1 MKKGFTLIELLVVV
15 LIIGILAAVALPQYE
30 RAVMK
35 ARYTKAMI
43 WTKAVKD
50 ALEMYYLA
58 NGSYPANFDDLDVE
72 VPTLKPRRGNAIFDV
87 YESGKQIGGIW
98 YFSSGGGM
106 LQMFFSE
113 DPTFG
118 ELQYYM
124 MLDHS
129 QYAGER
135 YCGFYGVTS
144 AAKKAAATG
153 FCKGLGGTPAPA
165 IPNYSSLHTRFVL
178 P

>member
-58 NGSYPANFDDLDVE
+58 NGSYPANFDDLDVD
-72 VPTLKPRRGNAIFDV
+72 VPTLKPRKGHAIFDI
-87 YESGKQIGGIW
+87 YEGGKQIGGMW

-106 LQMFFSE
+106 LEMFFSE

-118 ELQYYM
+118 KLQYYM

-135 YCGFYGVTS
+135 YCGFYGVTT

-165 IPNYSSLHTRFVL
+165 IPGYSGLHTRFVL

>member
-58 NGSYPANFDDLDVE
+58 NGSYPANFDDLDVD
-72 VPTLKPRRGNAIFDV
+72 VPTLKPRKGHAILT
-87 YESGKQIGGIW
+87 Y
-98 YFSSGGGM
+98 
-106 LQMFFSE
+106 
-113 DPTFG
+113 T
-118 ELQYYM
+118 
-124 MLDHS
+124 
-129 QYAGER
+129 
-135 YCGFYGVTS
+135 
-144 AAKKAAATG
+144 KAASKLAG
-153 FCKGLGGTPAPA
+153 CGISVPEAVCWRCFFRGPDLWRAAVLYDVGPFPVCRGAL
-165 IPNYSSLHTRFVL
+165 LRFL
-178 P
+178 WCNDGC

>member
-58 NGSYPANFDDLDVE
+58 NGSYPANFDDLDVD
-72 VPTLKPRRGNAIFDV
+72 VPTLKPRKGHAIFDI
-87 YESGKQIGGIW
+87 YEGGKQIGGMW

-106 LQMFFSE
+106 LEMFF
-113 DPTFG
+113 P
-118 ELQYYM
+118 
-124 MLDHS
+124 
-129 QYAGER
+129 R
-135 YCGFYGVTS
+135 
-144 AAKKAAATG
+144 
-153 FCKGLGGTPAPA
+153 
-165 IPNYSSLHTRFVL
+165 TRPL
-178 P
+178 ASCSII